1 MLAMIWNPIWGFG
14 GMVIIHRC
22 EVAHI
27 IATIPKTCDGHHRLP
42 ERYGLLNR
50 RLLMAAYK

>member
-1 MLAMIWNPIWGFG
+1 VLAMIWNPIWGFG

-27 IATIPKTCDGHHRLP
+27 IATIPKACDGHHRLP

-50 RLLMAAYK
+50 